1 MRVSDEDAGIQEG
14 ANGRRA
20 ETTCT
25 RRYRHRS
32 SRTPPSLDDP
42 VLLAWVVSEA
52 EVIEWAVDLSDDG
65 IAHVV
70 CRDSY
75 DKSTPESVTSEA
87 IPATEPIPQQLA
99 LALTA
104 YSGQFSPIEA
114 VVNPVAS
121 SE

>member
-1 MRVSDEDAGIQEG
+1 MVDVPKQLAPADIDIEAREP
-14 ANGRRA
+14 
-20 ETTCT
+20 
-25 RRYRHRS
+25 RHR
-32 SRTPPSLDDP
+32 LDDP